1 METLLIVLVIVMGVL
16 VGALIVLMR
25 HLRTLRASQP
35 HDQLFQLLNQNIQG
49 LHTRLDK
56 NAAVMG
62 ERLDRAAEQVMKL
75 SGDLGKVHELGRGL
89 KDFHDFLRAPKLR
102 GNIGEQVLR
111 DLLEQ
116 CLPRE
121 QIKFQY
127 QFRSGAIVDAIV
139 KTDQGMIPIDAKFP
153 LENFRRYV
161 LASSEQ
167 DELALRG
174 DFLKDV
180 RKHVRDIAAKYIQPH
195 EGTVDYAVMYIP
207 NEHIYYELLRNPD
220 DDVIQEAAERRVMIV
235 SPNSFYYFLRI
246 LLVAMEGKKIEAT
259 SREVL
264 RLFQGMHQDV
274 RRYEEAFQVAQKHVT
289 NAASAM
295 DRAQNEFVKLS
306 TKIDH
311 ARAIDLPHEP
321 PKVIS

>member
-1 METLLIVLVIVMGVL
+1 MGTALIVLTLVMGVL
-16 VGALIVLMR
+16 LGALIVLMR
-25 HLRTLRASQP
+25 HLRALQRAQP
-35 HDQLFQLLNQNIQG
+35 QDQLFQLLNQNIQG

-62 ERLDRAAEQVMKL
+62 ERLDRAAEHVAKL
-75 SGDLGKVHELGRGL
+75 SGDLGKIHELGRGL

-121 QIKFQY
+121 LIAFQY

-139 KTDQGMIPIDAKFP
+139 KTDQGIIPLDAKFP
-153 LENFRRYV
+153 LENFRRY
-161 LASSEQ
+161 LTAESES
-167 DELALRG
+167 DEAALRS

-180 RKHVRDIAAKYIQPH
+180 RKHVRDIASKYIQPH

-207 NEHIYYELLRNPD
+207 NEHIYYELLRYPD
-220 DDVIQEAAERRVMIV
+220 DDVIHEAAERRVMIV

-246 LLVAMEGKKIEAT
+246 LLVAMEGKQIEAT

-264 RLFQGMHQDV
+264 RLFQGIQQDV
-274 RRYEEAFQVAQKHVT
+274 RRYEEAFQVAQKHVS
-289 NAASAM
+289 NAAGAM
-295 DRAQNEFVKLS
+295 DRAEREFIKLS

-311 ARAIDLPHEP
+311 ARSIELPHEP
-321 PKVIS
+321 PQVTS